1 LAQQTH
7 TIYFGQAYN
16 FNTLAGMPPGSA
28 NGTGPAAMF
37 SYPSGVAADA
47 SGNLY
52 VADYLN
58 CTIRKIAP
66 VGIVTTLAGTA
77 GIIGSAD
84 GTGPAAQFA
93 YPSNLA
99 VDSAGNV
106 YVSDSGN
113 NTIRE
118 ITPYGVVTTLAGT
131 PGVYG
136 SMNATGPAASFMSV
150 NGIGVDASGN
160 VYVADL
166 VNDTIRMITSEGV
179 VTTFAGAT
187 GDPTQL
193 NEPYGVAV
201 DGSGNV
207 YVTDIGDYT
216 VKMISPAGVISPLAG
231 LSGTGGSQNGTGT
244 GATFSSPLGIA
255 LDSSGNLYVAD
266 NGNFLI
272 REIMPGGVVS
282 TFAGNVGVSGDTNG
296 SSQAT
301 FGSPYGVA
309 VDSSGNVYVG
319 DASNNLI
326 RAITPAGDVST
337 LAGMVSYG
345 SSDGK
350 GDMASFGYVGEMAV
364 DGTGNV
370 YVWDSGVSAIRKIT
384 PAGVVTT
391 LSGIS
396 IPAFTVDNAGDLYY
410 IGTGGVDMMTPAGV
424 VTQIGGNQN
433 LFVDPVGMA
442 LDGGGNVYLAN
453 GLGNNILK
461 ITPAGATTVLADS
474 SSGLGWMISVAVDS
488 TGNVYAADWLNQV
501 IRKITPT
508 GTVSILAGQ
517 LGVSGEIDGPA
528 AAATFILPTAVA
540 VDSADNVYVV
550 CYYNARIRKISAAGL
565 VTTIGGVDGQGNAG
579 NFSNG
584 TGAAARFFS
593 PNGVA
598 VDGSGNVYV
607 SDSGNFA
614 IRKGTPVMSGDL
626 NGDDKA
632 DILWQNTSTTERGVW
647 LMDGTAFS
655 SYVSFGDI
663 AAEWQIAGSGDFTG
677 SGQTDVLW
685 QNTSTGECGVWLMD
699 GPRYSSWVSFGI
711 IPTQWRIAG
720 TGDFTGTGQIDI
732 VWQNT
737 STGDCGIWLMH
748 GTAFIGWA
756 DLGIISTAWR
766 IVGTGD
772 FNGDGQTDILWQ
784 NTSTGECGVW
794 LMNGTSFS
802 SYVSFGDQPLQWQIA
817 VH

>member
-1 LAQQTH
+1 
-7 TIYFGQAYN
+7 
-16 FNTLAGMPPGSA
+16 
-28 NGTGPAAMF
+28 
-37 SYPSGVAADA
+37 
-47 SGNLY
+47 
-52 VADYLN
+52 
-58 CTIRKIAP
+58 
-66 VGIVTTLAGTA
+66 
-77 GIIGSAD
+77 
-84 GTGPAAQFA
+84 
-93 YPSNLA
+93 
-99 VDSAGNV
+99 
-106 YVSDSGN
+106 
-113 NTIRE
+113 
-118 ITPYGVVTTLAGT
+118 
-131 PGVYG
+131 
-136 SMNATGPAASFMSV
+136 
-150 NGIGVDASGN
+150 
-160 VYVADL
+160 
-166 VNDTIRMITSEGV
+166 
-179 VTTFAGAT
+179 
-187 GDPTQL
+187 
-193 NEPYGVAV
+193 
-201 DGSGNV
+201 
-207 YVTDIGDYT
+207 
-216 VKMISPAGVISPLAG
+216 
-231 LSGTGGSQNGTGT
+231 
-244 GATFSSPLGIA
+244 
-255 LDSSGNLYVAD
+255 
-266 NGNFLI
+266 
-272 REIMPGGVVS
+272 
-282 TFAGNVGVSGDTNG
+282 
-296 SSQAT
+296 
-301 FGSPYGVA
+301 
-309 VDSSGNVYVG
+309 
-319 DASNNLI
+319 
-326 RAITPAGDVST
+326 
-337 LAGMVSYG
+337 
-345 SSDGK
+345 
-350 GDMASFGYVGEMAV
+350 
-364 DGTGNV
+364 
-370 YVWDSGVSAIRKIT
+370 
-384 PAGVVTT
+384 
-391 LSGIS
+391 
-396 IPAFTVDNAGDLYY
+396 
-410 IGTGGVDMMTPAGV
+410 MMTPAGV

-720 TGDFTGTGQIDI
+720 TGDFTGCLLY
-732 VWQNT
+732 T
-737 STGDCGIWLMH
+737 SRC
-748 GTAFIGWA
+748 
-756 DLGIISTAWR
+756 
-766 IVGTGD
+766 V
-772 FNGDGQTDILWQ
+772 
-784 NTSTGECGVW
+784 
-794 LMNGTSFS
+794 
-802 SYVSFGDQPLQWQIA
+802 
-817 VH
+817 